1 MEKYF
6 VTYQPQRVSDILS
19 REDYAISNTYY
30 HQIRDEFGYN
40 PIFFIPLEN
49 KLDFLIK
56 NFFSTPS
63 KPDVMIITKEHEYDC
78 IDVAKWY
85 EIKGNKKAYDTIK
98 VNISDKVEKEF
109 ISEKILKNNVIKIIS
124 VDEMIDN
131 IPVINIDVKTKML
144 LYSQKFWEVLEQ
156 YFWKSDER
164 DMYKFVISNQF
175 AYVIGEFEKIMHDH
189 NMVMAGIMQWFR
201 DKISEAGMDFNWF

>member
-6 VTYQPQRVSDILS
+6 VTYQPKRVSDILS
-19 REDYAISNTYY
+19 KEDYTLSNTNY
-30 HQIRDEFGYN
+30 HQIRNEFGYN

-63 KPDVMIITKEHEYDC
+63 KPDVMIITKLYEYDC

-85 EIKGNKKAYDTIK
+85 EIKGNKKVYDTIK

-109 ISEKILKNNVIKIIS
+109 ISEKILKNNVVEIIL
-124 VDEMIDN
+124 VDEMKGS
-131 IPVINIDVKTKML
+131 IPIEYIDVKTKML
-144 LYSQKFWEVLEQ
+144 VYSQKFWEILEH
-156 YFWKSDER
+156 YFWKADER
-164 DMYKFVISNQF
+164 DMYKFVISDQF
-175 AYVIGEFEKIMHDH
+175 AYVIGEFGKIMK
-189 NMVMAGIMQWFR
+189 NEEMGMAGIMQYFR
-201 DKISEAGMDFNWF
+201 DKLSEASKNFNWF